1 MIADPLDVFRTEQE
15 MRAKRDVVRIFHH
28 KGEKITKNRVLQC
41 VKVRIAHP
49 DTTRAFSIPLR
60 ISIERILQK
69 SGRQFMHRPKPDDA
83 TRYAQLRF
91 DLDNPLGDI
100 LGEIA
105 NALEIAWNPNSRDK
119 FAKIRPPS
127 DDRSGATIRLLV
139 HFKKTNFATLRNSD
153 VVG

>member
-1 MIADPLDVFRTEQE
+1 
-15 MRAKRDVVRIFHH
+15 MRAKRDVVRVFHH
-28 KGEKITKNRVLQC
+28 KGEKITRNR
-41 VKVRIAHP
+41 VRIAHP

-60 ISIERILQK
+60 IGIERILQK
-69 SGRQFMHRPKPDDA
+69 SGHQFMHRPKPNDA

-119 FAKIRPPS
+119 FAKIRRQRLPPR
-127 DDRSGATIRLLV
+127 DRRDRLFLDIALQYIKAPV
-139 HFKKTNFATLRNSD
+139 APDGRIGEIGVEIK
-153 VVG
+153 